1 MTSADRIKSGEVYR
15 VVVDNLRQNLEVI
28 KNYEEVRLI
37 FFSISPL
44 LKIKVSFL
52 LTLTE

>member
-37 FFSISPL
+37 FFQFPVPF
-44 LKIKVSFL
+44 KVSFL

>member
-37 FFSISPL
+37 FFQFPVPF
-44 LKIKVSFL
+44 KIKVSFL